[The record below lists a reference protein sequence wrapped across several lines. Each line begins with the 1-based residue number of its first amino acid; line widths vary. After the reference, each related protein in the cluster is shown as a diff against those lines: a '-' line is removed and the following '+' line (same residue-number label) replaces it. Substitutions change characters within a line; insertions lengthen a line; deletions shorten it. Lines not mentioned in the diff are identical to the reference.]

1 MNLRMVIPVEIAVVA
16 TLGAI
21 YYGYHAVQDAQQEPA
36 RPAASSSV
44 TPSTDPPA
52 PPKVKTTR
60 LVSKKGGFAVGV
72 PESVTAKKVG
82 PAVTMTTADKT
93 LNVAIG
99 AVVPAKLSATNAAL
113 LRDVKKTYTNVRVT
127 RSQPLEV
134 DEHKARAT
142 YGRARNADKVQISFV
157 SVVVKSKTRNYVI
170 SAFTA
175 VDSDPLFIVPRVNAI
190 IDTFEVIK

>member
-1 MNLRMVIPVEIAVVA
+1 MVIPVEIAVVA
-16 TLGAI
+16 TLGAV
-21 YYGYHAVQDAQQEPA
+21 YYGYHAVQDAREEPA
-36 RPAASSSV
+36 KPAASSSV
-44 TPSTDPPA
+44 APSTEPPA

-72 PESVTAKKVG
+72 PEKVTAKKVG

-99 AVVPAKLSATNAAL
+99 AVVPAKLSATSEAL
-113 LRDVKKTYTNVRVT
+113 LRDVKKTYTKVRVT
-127 RSQPLEV
+127 RSQSEEV
-134 DEHKARAT
+134 DGHKALAT
-142 YGRARNADKVQISFV
+142 YGRATNPEKVPISFV

-170 SAFTA
+170 STFT
-175 VDSDPLFIVPRVNAI
+175 VLDSDPMFIVPRVNAI